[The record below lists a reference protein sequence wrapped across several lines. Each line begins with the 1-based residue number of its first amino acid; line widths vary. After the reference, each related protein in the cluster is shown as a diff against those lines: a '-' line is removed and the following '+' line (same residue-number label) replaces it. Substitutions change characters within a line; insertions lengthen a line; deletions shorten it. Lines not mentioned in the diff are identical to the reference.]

1 MWNTAQLALA
11 NLEAAGLREVVYL
24 PGQES
29 YTARNA
35 SYWSLTTQL
44 HPWAIIQ
51 PRNPEEVSRAVKAV
65 VATPGCNFAVRSGGN
80 MCVPGS
86 NNISDGITIDL
97 DLLSD
102 ITYNPESQIA
112 SFGPGAKWGD
122 VYTQMTKYGRML
134 AGGRDG
140 GVSAGGVMAGGG
152 IAFHTC
158 RYGFGCDQ
166 VLNFEVVLADGRI
179 VNANKTT
186 NPALFQA
193 LKGGGNNFGIIT
205 RFDTVTF
212 PVGDIWDCTLVYTQ
226 DRVAEVADALVDFV
240 ENLANQPNDH
250 MFAMWAYR
258 TGQKEEPIILNFANL
273 DGEEN
278 PKTLKRF
285 LNIPSRKKAMFTT
298 IPAKTR
304 YQLVASGN
312 HDAWYTVTF
321 RADPDL
327 ILKASTVFATL
338 KTSLQLRLYPLQDH
352 FQITMF
358 LQPLPTSFASHS
370 QARGGNMLGLEHI
383 KYNSILLL
391 CSTKVES
398 AEVNAKIA
406 SPALRSAMKEFESYA
421 EAAGGLA
428 KFQYANY
435 AHHAQDPLGS
445 VGTENIRFMKG
456 VARQFDPQGV
466 FQRRVPGGFKLDNA
480 QAANELRLKL

>member
-11 NLEAAGLREVVYL
+11 NLEAAGLRKVVYL

-51 PRNPEEVSRAVKAV
+51 PRNAEEVSRAVKAV

-102 ITYNPESQIA
+102 ISYDPENQIA

-122 VYTQMTKYGRML
+122 VYLQMTKYGRML

-140 GVSAGGVMAGGG
+140 GVSAGGVLAGGG

-186 NPALFQA
+186 NPALFHA
-193 LKGGGNNFGIIT
+193 LKGGGNNF
-205 RFDTVTF
+205 
-212 PVGDIWDCTLVYTQ
+212 
-226 DRVAEVADALVDFV
+226 DRVVEIADALVDFV

-258 TGQKEEPIILNFANL
+258 TGQKEEPIILNFTNL

-285 LNIPSRKKAMFTT
+285 LNIPSRKKAMFMT
-298 IPAKTR
+298 ITAKTR

-338 KTSLQLRLYPLQDH
+338 KTSLQLRLSPLQDP

-358 LQPLPTSFASHS
+358 LQPLPTSFTSHS
-370 QARGGNMLGLEHI
+370 QARGGNMLGLDHI

-391 CSTKVES
+391 CATKVES
-398 AEVNAKIA
+398 AEVNTKIA

-428 KFQYANY
+428 KF
-435 AHHAQDPLGS
+435 
-445 VGTENIRFMKG
+445 
-456 VARQFDPQGV
+456 
-466 FQRRVPGGFKLDNA
+466 
-480 QAANELRLKL
+480 